1 MSNYK
6 LAQEQ
11 KLLQKLSP
19 LQIQYLWMLHLP
31 ILQLEDHLKNELEL
45 NPLLEEVST
54 KSDDN
59 EPIDNSLKE
68 KNENNLTVEDLIEQE
83 ETEYREKKITN
94 SQSEYWEAPKIENI
108 SFLDQIYAQL
118 EFSNLTEK
126 ELLIASEVLGN
137 IDDDGYLRRD
147 LILIINDITLRNSI
161 TVSFSEAEKV
171 LFHIQRSEP
180 IAIGARDLKEC
191 LLVQLEFSKAN
202 QSIIKIARDI
212 IEREYD
218 NFSKKHYEVIAK
230 KLNVTMQKIKEAITL
245 ISHLNPKPGEGKI
258 SDENIYIVPDF
269 YIQNND
275 GELIINL
282 NNRNIPP
289 LRVNQEYKNIL
300 LDQKKPNK
308 EAKDFI
314 RSKIESAKNFIM
326 AIKQRQETM
335 LQIMGTIVEKQNNF
349 FLNGGEIH
357 PLVYNDI
364 SKIIRK
370 DKSTISR
377 AIHNKYV
384 QTDFGIFPLRYFFSE
399 RISTDNG
406 EDVSNKEV
414 KNILQQHIN
423 SEDPNNPL
431 NDDELRQILKN
442 KGIEIA
448 RRTVAKY
455 REKLKIPVARLRRKI

>member
-1 MSNYK
+1 
-6 LAQEQ
+6 
-11 KLLQKLSP
+11 
-19 LQIQYLWMLHLP
+19 
-31 ILQLEDHLKNELEL
+31 
-45 NPLLEEVST
+45 
-54 KSDDN
+54 
-59 EPIDNSLKE
+59 
-68 KNENNLTVEDLIEQE
+68 
-83 ETEYREKKITN
+83 
-94 SQSEYWEAPKIENI
+94 
-108 SFLDQIYAQL
+108 
-118 EFSNLTEK
+118 
-126 ELLIASEVLGN
+126 
-137 IDDDGYLRRD
+137 
-147 LILIINDITLRNSI
+147 
-161 TVSFSEAEKV
+161 
-171 LFHIQRSEP
+171 
-180 IAIGARDLKEC
+180 
-191 LLVQLEFSKAN
+191 
-202 QSIIKIARDI
+202 
-212 IEREYD
+212 
-218 NFSKKHYEVIAK
+218 
-230 KLNVTMQKIKEAITL
+230 
-245 ISHLNPKPGEGKI
+245 
-258 SDENIYIVPDF
+258 
-269 YIQNND
+269 
-275 GELIINL
+275 
-282 NNRNIPP
+282 
-289 LRVNQEYKNIL
+289 
-300 LDQKKPNK
+300 
-308 EAKDFI
+308 
-314 RSKIESAKNFIM
+314 M
-326 AIKQRQETM
+326 AIKQKQETM